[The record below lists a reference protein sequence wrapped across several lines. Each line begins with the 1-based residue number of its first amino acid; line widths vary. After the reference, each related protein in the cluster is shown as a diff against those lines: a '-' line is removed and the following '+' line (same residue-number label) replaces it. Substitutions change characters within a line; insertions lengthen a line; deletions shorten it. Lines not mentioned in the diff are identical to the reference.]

1 MYTDMGVLLELE
13 LSRSTSTKSSMT
25 PEKTRTAL
33 AKMAGVS
40 RRIMTR

>member
-1 MYTDMGVLLELE
+1 MGVLLELE